1 MQTRTLAGI
10 FLLTASTLLFEINL
24 ASQFV
29 ISTGHHF
36 ASVVVSTAL
45 LGIGAAGVFVHLF
58 PSFALKFSPASI
70 SFALG
75 LAYPTV
81 MAAAGQVAFDPV
93 RLDWDAREI
102 FHLFLYYPLFA
113 LPFFFSALVVTGV
126 MKKKF
131 RHSGKIYFAD
141 MAGAAIGSLLFFLVS
156 RVAGLP
162 IAVCSLF
169 AAAAV
174 LVFDGGLATRKRLP
188 MVALI
193 AVTAAILYPRFEL
206 PISPYKEL
214 ALLHNYPRTEVMES
228 SRGPAGRIDVI
239 SSPFIRWAPG
249 LDPLYG
255 EPVPGGTAVVLNGDV
270 YSVIT
275 KSSADYLLHLPA
287 SLPYHF
293 AEPENALIIGAA
305 GGYEAR
311 IARMIGGKRVT
322 VVEEKKEIVR
332 AIKNVY
338 DPPYHFSAEPARTHL
353 ASFENAG
360 EFDLISIAQP
370 TAARGL
376 GSGVLSENYIHT
388 REFFAL
394 CASRLARDG
403 ILTATVR
410 LVPPPRGEIRL
421 LKMMAEI
428 GPTGWNNVAAFRS
441 WGTFTVIF
449 KKDGFSAD
457 ELTRLKRLADEL
469 SLDYVYF
476 PGIDAKETNR
486 INQMSRPIY
495 YQTVIRLIS
504 GGETIFNTAAATDDS
519 PFFGNYLRLSQ
530 LKKTLNLLEGR
541 WLPILTGGG
550 MDVLVIAQAF
560 TVSFA
565 LLLLPMILINGKEG
579 GSQSGWLIYFF
590 MLGAGYMLAEL
601 VFIQKGILALGSPVT
616 AAAIVIPTFI
626 GSSALGG
633 LVSARFSFGFR
644 PPATV
649 AILLLVSAFMMG
661 GYLDPTSGY
670 SGKAQYAFF
679 LITIATTGFFMGM
692 PYPLGLKSAG
702 DAPGNMVAYGMAA
715 NGFASVIGAASAPFF
730 ALLFGF
736 SRVFLLAAVLY
747 VTASLFASRLAVVKG
762 NK

>member
-1 MQTRTLAGI
+1 VQTRRLAGI

-70 SFALG
+70 SFVLG
-75 LAYPTV
+75 LAFPAV

-113 LPFFFSALVVTGV
+113 LPFFLSALVVTGV
-126 MKKKF
+126 MKKQF
-131 RHSGKIYFAD
+131 FYSGKIYFAD

-156 RVAGLP
+156 RSAGLP

-174 LVFDGGLATRKRLP
+174 LVFDSGPATWKRLS

-193 AVTAAILYPRFEL
+193 AVTAAVLYPRFEF

-214 ALLHNYPRTEVMES
+214 ALFHNYPRTEVMES

-249 LDPLYG
+249 LNPQYG
-255 EPVPGGTAVVLNGDV
+255 KPVPSGTAIVLNGDV
-270 YSVIT
+270 YSVLPE
-275 KSSADYLLHLPA
+275 SSADYLLHLPA

-305 GGYEAR
+305 GDYEAR
-311 IARMIGGKRVT
+311 IALMIGGKKVT
-322 VVEEKKEIVR
+322 VVEDKKEIVR
-332 AIKNVY
+332 AIKKVY
-338 DPPYHFSAEPARTHL
+338 DPPYQLSAEPARSYL
-353 ASFENAG
+353 ARFEDAV

-394 CASRLARDG
+394 CASRLAHDG

-410 LVPPPRGEIRL
+410 LVPPPRSEVRL
-421 LKMMAEI
+421 LKMMAELA
-428 GPTGWNNVAAFRS
+428 PAGWNNVAAFRS
-441 WGTFTVIF
+441 WGTFTAIF
-449 KKDGFSAD
+449 KKDGFSAG
-457 ELTRLKRLADEL
+457 ELTRLKRLADTL

-476 PGIDAKETNR
+476 PGIKPEEANR
-486 INQMSRPIY
+486 INRMSKPVY
-495 YQTVIRLIS
+495 YQTVMRLIS
-504 GGETIFNTAAATDDS
+504 GGETIFNTTAATDDA

-530 LKKTLNLLEGR
+530 LKETLNALEGR

-550 MDVLVIAQAF
+550 MDMLVIAQAF
-560 TVSFA
+560 AVSFA
-565 LLLLPMILINGKEG
+565 LLLLPMILKSTVQG
-579 GSQSGWLIYFF
+579 GSASGWLIYFF
-590 MLGAGYMLAEL
+590 LLGAGYMLAEL

-616 AAAIVIPTFI
+616 AAAIVIPVFI

-633 LVSARFSFGFR
+633 FASARVSFGFW
-644 PPATV
+644 PPAIV
-649 AILLLVSAFMMG
+649 AILLLVSAFMIG
-661 GYLDPTSGY
+661 SYLDPTGGY
-670 SGKAQYAFF
+670 SGKTQYILFG
-679 LITIATTGFFMGM
+679 LTIAATGFFMGM

-702 DAPGNMVAYGMAA
+702 GAPGNMVAYGMAA

-747 VTASLFASRLAVVKG
+747 VTASLFAWRLANTTD

>member
-45 LGIGAAGVFVHLF
+45 LGIGAAGVFVHLL
-58 PSFALKFSPASI
+58 PTLALKFSPASI

-81 MAAAGQVAFDPV
+81 MAAAGQVAFDLV
-93 RLDWDAREI
+93 RLDWDVREI

-113 LPFFFSALVVTGV
+113 LPFFLSALVVTGV
-126 MKKKF
+126 MKKQF

-141 MAGAAIGSLLFFLVS
+141 MSGAAIGSLLFFLVS
-156 RVAGLP
+156 RFAGLP

-169 AAAAV
+169 AAAAI
-174 LVFDGGLATRKRLP
+174 LVFDGGLATGKKLL
-188 MVALI
+188 MAALI
-193 AVTAAILYPRFEL
+193 AITAATLYPRFEL

-214 ALLHNYPRTEVMES
+214 ALFHNYPRSEVMES
-228 SRGPAGRIDVI
+228 RRVPAGRIDVI

-249 LDPLYG
+249 LNPLYG
-255 EPVPGGTAVVLNGDV
+255 EPVPSGTAIVLNGDV
-270 YSVIT
+270 YSVLT

-287 SLPYHF
+287 SLPYRF

-305 GGYEAR
+305 GDYEAR
-311 IARMIGGKRVT
+311 IARMLGGRRVT
-322 VVEEKKEIVR
+322 LVEEKKEVVR
-332 AIKNVY
+332 AIKKVY
-338 DPPYHFSAEPARTHL
+338 APPYHLSAEPARSYL
-353 ASFENAG
+353 ARHEYAAK
-360 EFDLISIAQP
+360 FDLISIAHP
-370 TAARGL
+370 MATGGL

-388 REFFAL
+388 REFLSL
-394 CASRLARDG
+394 CVSRLARDG

-410 LVPPPRGEIRL
+410 LAPPPRGEIRL
-421 LKMMAEI
+421 LKMMAELS
-428 GPTGWNNVAAFRS
+428 PAGWENVAAFRS

-457 ELTRLKRLADEL
+457 ELIRLKRLADTL

-476 PGIDAKETNR
+476 PGIDPKETNR
-486 INQMSRPIY
+486 ISQMSKPVY
-495 YQTVIRLIS
+495 YQTVMRLIS
-504 GGETIFNTAAATDDS
+504 GGETIFNTTAATDDS
-519 PFFGNYLRLSQ
+519 PFFGNYLRFSH
-530 LKKTLNLLEGR
+530 LKETLNVLEGR

-550 MDVLVIAQAF
+550 MDVLVIAQALAISF
-560 TVSFA
+560 T
-565 LLLLPMILINGKEG
+565 LLLLPMILKNRIEGK
-579 GSQSGWLIYFF
+579 SASGWLIYFF
-590 MLGAGYMLAEL
+590 LLGAGYMLAEL
-601 VFIQKGILALGSPVT
+601 VFIQKGILAFGNPVT

-633 LVSARFSFGFR
+633 LASARFRFGFW

-649 AILLLVSAFMMG
+649 AIFLLVSAFMIS

-670 SGKAQYAFF
+670 SSKTQYIFF
-679 LITIATTGFFMGM
+679 LLTIAAAGFFMGM

-702 DAPGNMVAYGMAA
+702 DAEGNMVAYGMAA

-747 VTASLFASRLAVVKG
+747 VTASLFASRLANTTG